1 MHRRTIHLLRTA
13 SALGGMGYGVM
24 FTMLD
29 DYRNKYGI
37 SESKLGLIVGVGFV
51 IGFISQIFFAPYADK
66 GHAKRM
72 VLIGIGLQIVGALLM
87 AFGQAFAPL
96 LIGRLLMGLGGG
108 SAEPALRRVI
118 ILSDPTNMGHNLGLI
133 VSAGVAGFT
142 AGPIVSALTVDTF
155 GLASPFLIVVTLFAF
170 VGIGLSRLH
179 VQEANS
185 ESAPKERLAFDLLR
199 IRPLAGA
206 IVIGLALYFMI
217 GTFDS
222 LWSVMMDDMDAPTWV
237 ANLGISLFALPMI
250 FLAPRGGRL
259 TQKYGPFRASIV
271 GLSLGAAAM
280 ASYGLLASPY
290 AMLGVGVL
298 HGIIDGLTITGGS
311 AAIALVA
318 PKERLASAQGLY
330 GGLQTLTG
338 GIAAALAGSVYG
350 VIGRATFVASA
361 AVMLAL
367 IGIGAYMARDSLHI
381 TGDDASPDDAL
392 AQP

>member
-37 SESKLGLIVGVGFV
+37 SESKLGLIVGIGFI

-72 VLIGIGLQIVGALLM
+72 VLVGIGLQITGALLM

-96 LIGRLLMGLGGG
+96 FIGRLLLGLGGG

-118 ILSDPTNMGHNLGLI
+118 ILSDPGNMGHNLGLI
-133 VSAGVAGFT
+133 VSAGVGGFT
-142 AGPIVSALTVDTF
+142 AGPIISALTVDTF
-155 GLASPFLIVVTLFAF
+155 GLAAPFLIVVAMFVF
-170 VGIGLSRLH
+170 VGLGLSRLH
-179 VQEANS
+179 VQEANAAN
-185 ESAPKERLAFDLLR
+185 APRERLAFDLLR

-206 IVIGLALYFMI
+206 IVIGLSLYFMI

-222 LWSVMMDDMDAPTWV
+222 LWSVMMDDMEAPTWV

-259 TQKYGPFRASIV
+259 TQKYGPYRASIV
-271 GLSLGAAAM
+271 GLTLGAFAITA
-280 ASYGLLASPY
+280 YGILSSPY
-290 AMLGVGVL
+290 VMLGIGVL

-318 PKERLASAQGLY
+318 PQERLASAQGLY

-350 VIGRATFVASA
+350 VIGRATFIMCAL
-361 AVMLAL
+361 VMLLL
-367 IGIGAYMARDSLHI
+367 IGIGAFMARDSLHI
-381 TGDDASPDDAL
+381 TGDMSSGDEASL
-392 AQP
+392 

>member
-29 DYRNKYGI
+29 DYRNQYGI
-37 SESKLGLIVGVGFV
+37 SESKLGLIVGIGFV

-66 GHAKRM
+66 GHAKQM

-142 AGPIVSALTVDTF
+142 AGPIVSAITVDTF
-155 GLASPFLIVVTLFAF
+155 GLASPFLIVVALFSL
-170 VGIGLSRLH
+170 VGLGLSRLH
-179 VQEANS
+179 VEEANS

-217 GTFDS
+217 GTFDA
-222 LWSVMMDDMDAPTWV
+222 LWSVMMDDMSSPTWV

-259 TQKYGPFRASIV
+259 TQKYGPYKASIA
-271 GLSLGAAAM
+271 GLTLGALAM
-280 ASYGLLASPY
+280 ASYGVLSSAY
-290 AMLGVGVL
+290 VMLGVGVL

-338 GIAAALAGSVYG
+338 GIAAALAGWVYG

-361 AVMLAL
+361 LVMLMFIA
-367 IGIGAYMARDSLHI
+367 IGAFMARDSLHI
-381 TGDDASPDDAL
+381 TGAASPSDDAL
-392 AQP
+392 N

>member
-29 DYRNKYGI
+29 DYRNQYGI
-37 SESKLGLIVGVGFV
+37 SESKLGLIVGIGFV

-66 GHAKRM
+66 GHAKQM

-142 AGPIVSALTVDTF
+142 AGPIVSAITVDTF
-155 GLASPFLIVVTLFAF
+155 GLASPFLIVVTLFSL
-170 VGIGLSRLH
+170 VGLGLSRLH
-179 VQEANS
+179 VEEANS

-217 GTFDS
+217 GTFDA
-222 LWSVMMDDMDAPTWV
+222 LWSVMMDDMSSPTWV

-259 TQKYGPFRASIV
+259 TQKYGPYKASIA
-271 GLSLGAAAM
+271 GLTLGALAM
-280 ASYGLLASPY
+280 ASYGVLSSAY
-290 AMLGVGVL
+290 VMLGVGVL

-338 GIAAALAGSVYG
+338 GIAAALAGWVYG

-361 AVMLAL
+361 LVMLMFIA
-367 IGIGAYMARDSLHI
+367 IGAFMARDSLHI
-381 TGDDASPDDAL
+381 TGAASPSDDAL
-392 AQP
+392 N

>member
-29 DYRNKYGI
+29 DYRNQYGI
-37 SESKLGLIVGVGFV
+37 SESKLGLIVGIGFV

-66 GHAKRM
+66 GHAKQM

-142 AGPIVSALTVDTF
+142 AGPIVSAITVDTF
-155 GLASPFLIVVTLFAF
+155 GLASPFLIVVALFSL
-170 VGIGLSRLH
+170 VGLGLSRLH
-179 VQEANS
+179 VEEANS

-217 GTFDS
+217 GTFDA
-222 LWSVMMDDMDAPTWV
+222 LWSVMMDDMSSPTWV

-259 TQKYGPFRASIV
+259 TQKYGPYKASIA
-271 GLSLGAAAM
+271 GLTLGALAM
-280 ASYGLLASPY
+280 ASYGVLSSAY
-290 AMLGVGVL
+290 VMLGVGVL

-338 GIAAALAGSVYG
+338 GIAAALAGWVYG

-361 AVMLAL
+361 LVMLMFIA
-367 IGIGAYMARDSLHI
+367 IGAFMARDSLHI
-381 TGDDASPDDAL
+381 TGAASPSDDAL
-392 AQP
+392 I